1 MSNKNSKN
9 IVRYSGLYKSLV
21 WVAIILVIFLHK
33 RKGKNNE
40 WNIYIFIRCDCRNVR
55 YGNNRYYTESQKK

>member
-40 WNIYIFIRCDCRNVR
+40 
-55 YGNNRYYTESQKK
+55 